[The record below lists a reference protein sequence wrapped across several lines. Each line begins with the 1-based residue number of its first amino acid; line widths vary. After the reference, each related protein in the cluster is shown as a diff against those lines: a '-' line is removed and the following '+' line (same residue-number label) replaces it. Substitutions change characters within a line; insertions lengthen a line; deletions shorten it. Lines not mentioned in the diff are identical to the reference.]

1 MGRQQSNDSRYGLY
15 SHWVGA
21 VAPLS
26 RLNVGELHG
35 ARMADDQALLKEVAL
50 ELWNTTKKLRPGLPK
65 APRAQLVLKAL
76 MIIGDVSDQLEAA
89 MVLGLIAE
97 QEPDDASDQPEDGE
111 DKTVDQQ
118 ETDSSRTTPRVVR
131 KRSGSS

>member
-1 MGRQQSNDSRYGLY
+1 
-15 SHWVGA
+15 
-21 VAPLS
+21 
-26 RLNVGELHG
+26 
-35 ARMADDQALLKEVAL
+35 MAADHALLKEVAL

-97 QEPDDASDQPEDGE
+97 QEPDDETEQLEDGD
-111 DKTVDQQ
+111 DKAGDQD
-118 ETDSSRTTPRVVR
+118 ESDNSRSTRRVVR
-131 KRSGSS
+131 KRSASR